1 MLRAVRGLYPL
12 GGTPPLEVILIKTE
26 MLDFISGAK
35 NAVKGDGLIL
45 SRERIGTTGEFIH
58 VSIPDREEPLY
69 RLWNS
74 RSKTKAP
81 KKASDP
87 IPKHTGG
94 KAPYIML
101 MEGADETISKLSVEA
116 AGILLKLLY
125 AGHVEWHTGRVMT
138 KHNKKSMTLIE
149 LTRYFNPIG
158 KKKMRRLLTELAS
171 IEAMEYNPSSHA
183 YFISRKIARKG
194 RSL

>member
-1 MLRAVRGLYPL
+1 M
-12 GGTPPLEVILIKTE
+12 I
-26 MLDFISGAK
+26 DFLSGVK

-45 SRERIGTTGEFIH
+45 SRERIGTAGEFIH
-58 VSIPDREEPLY
+58 VSTPDREEPLY
-69 RLWNS
+69 RLWN
-74 RSKTKAP
+74 KKKQTKAP
-81 KKASDP
+81 QKASDP

-101 MEGADETISKLSVEA
+101 MEGADEVISKLSVEA

-125 AGHVEWHTGRVMT
+125 GGHVEWHTGRVIV

-149 LTRYFNPIG
+149 LARYFKPIG
-158 KKKMRRLLTELAS
+158 KNKLRKILAELAS
-171 IEAMEYNPSSHA
+171 MEAMEYNPSSHA